1 MNRPHLILI
10 TGPSGVGK
18 TTLSHTLGRRIGC
31 PVISRDEI
39 KEGMVINAPDH
50 VSAPG
55 DPLTVRTF
63 EVFFDALR
71 LLLDAGVTVIGEAAF
86 QDHVWRKGL
95 IRLDTELRILECA
108 TDAATIEA
116 RTSRRH
122 RTDPVHA
129 RAHVYPDPRT
139 NWIGLTMPKLTV
151 DTTDG
156 YRPGLEDLM
165 SFAAPQPR

>member
-1 MNRPHLILI
+1 MNRPRLILI

-18 TTLSHTLGRRIGC
+18 TTLSHALGRRIGC

-39 KEGMVINAPDH
+39 KEGMVVNAPDF

-63 EVFFDALR
+63 DLFFDALR

-95 IRLDTELRILECA
+95 TEIDAELRILECA
-108 TDAATIEA
+108 TDAASIEA
-116 RTSRRH
+116 RTADRY
-122 RTDPVHA
+122 RTNPVHA

-139 NWIGLTMPKLTV
+139 TWVGLTMPKLIV
-151 DTTDG
+151 DTTEG
-156 YRPGLEDLM
+156 YRPGIEELVD
-165 SFAAPQPR
+165 FALNS

>member
-1 MNRPHLILI
+1 MIDPRLILI

-18 TTLSHTLGRRIGC
+18 TTLAHTLGGKIGC

-39 KEGMVINAPDH
+39 KQGMVINTPGF

-63 EVFFDALR
+63 DVFFETLM
-71 LLLDAGVTVIGEAAF
+71 LLLNAGVSLIGEAAF
-86 QDHVWRKGL
+86 QDQVWRTGL
-95 IRLDTELRILECA
+95 AKAKAEMRIIECS
-108 TDAATIEA
+108 TDAASIA
-116 RTSRRH
+116 RRTARRYE
-122 RTDPVHA
+122 TNPTHA

-139 NWIGLTMPKLTV
+139 EWVGLTMPKLMV

-156 YRPGLEDLM
+156 YQPDLAEIVD
-165 SFAAPQPR
+165 FALR

>member
-1 MNRPHLILI
+1 MNRPRLILI

-18 TTLSHTLGRRIGC
+18 TTLSHALGRRIGC

-39 KEGMVINAPDH
+39 KEGMVVNAPDF

-63 EVFFDALR
+63 DLFFDALR

-95 IRLDTELRILECA
+95 TEIDAELRILECA
-108 TDAATIEA
+108 TDAASIEA
-116 RTSRRH
+116 RTAERY
-122 RTDPVHA
+122 RTNPAHA

-139 NWIGLTMPKLTV
+139 TWVGLTMPKLIV

-156 YRPGLEDLM
+156 YRPGIEELVD
-165 SFAAPQPR
+165 FALNS

>member
-1 MNRPHLILI
+1 MNRPQLILV

-18 TTLSHTLGRRIGC
+18 TTLSHALGRRIGC

-39 KEGMVINAPDH
+39 KEGMVVNAPDFA
-50 VSAPG
+50 SAPG

-63 EVFFDALR
+63 DVFFAALR

-95 IRLDTELRILECA
+95 TGFDAEPRILECVA
-108 TDAATIEA
+108 DAASIEA
-116 RTSRRH
+116 RKADRYRRN
-122 RTDPVHA
+122 PVHA

-139 NWIGLTMPKLTV
+139 TWIGLTKPKLIV

-156 YRPGLEDLM
+156 YRPGMDELVAYALR
-165 SFAAPQPR
+165 S

>member
-1 MNRPHLILI
+1 VNRPRLILL

-18 TTLSHTLGRRIGC
+18 TTLSRELGQRIGC

-39 KEGMVINAPDH
+39 KEGMTVNVPDF

-63 EVFFDALR
+63 DVFFDALR

-86 QDHVWRKGL
+86 QDQAWRKGL
-95 IRLDTELRILECA
+95 TRIDAELRVLECA
-108 TDAATIEA
+108 TDAASIRA
-116 RTSRRH
+116 RTADRY
-122 RTDPVHA
+122 RTNPVHA

-139 NWIGLTMPKLTV
+139 TWIGLTMPKLIV

-156 YRPGLEDLM
+156 YRPGLDELVA
-165 SFAAPQPR
+165 FAVHS

>member
-1 MNRPHLILI
+1 VNQPHLILI

-18 TTLSHTLGRRIGC
+18 TTLSHALGRRIGC

-39 KEGMVINAPDH
+39 KEGMVVNAPDFA
-50 VSAPG
+50 STPG

-63 EVFFDALR
+63 DVFFDALR
-71 LLLDAGVTVIGEAAF
+71 LLLDAGVTVVGEASF

-95 IRLDTELRILECA
+95 TGIDAELRILECA
-108 TDAATIEA
+108 ADAASITA
-116 RTSRRH
+116 RTAERN
-122 RTDPVHA
+122 RTNPVHA

-139 NWIGLTMPKLTV
+139 TWIGLTMPKLVV

-156 YRPGLEDLM
+156 YRPGMDELVA
-165 SFAAPQPR
+165 FALHS

>member
-10 TGPSGVGK
+10 TGPSGAGK
-18 TTLSHTLGRRIGC
+18 TTLSHALSLRIGC

-39 KEGMVINAPDH
+39 KEGMVVNAPDF
-50 VSAPG
+50 VAAPG

-63 EVFFDALR
+63 DVFFDALR

-86 QDHVWRKGL
+86 QDHLWRKGL
-95 IRLDTELRILECA
+95 SEIDAELRILECA
-108 TDAATIEA
+108 ADATSIRA
-116 RTSRRH
+116 RTADRY
-122 RTDPVHA
+122 RTNPVHA

-139 NWIGLTMPKLTV
+139 TWIGLTMPKLIV

-156 YRPGLEDLM
+156 YRPGLDELVA
-165 SFAAPQPR
+165 FALRS